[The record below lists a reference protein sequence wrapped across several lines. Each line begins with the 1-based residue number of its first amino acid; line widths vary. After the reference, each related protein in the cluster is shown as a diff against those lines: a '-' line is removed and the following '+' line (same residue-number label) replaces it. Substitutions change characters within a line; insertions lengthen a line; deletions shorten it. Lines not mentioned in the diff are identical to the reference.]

1 MMSSEFY
8 KYVSEYGVHIALWA
22 FLSAVTIYRKEMSVN
37 RLYHDDEEEQE
48 DNTME
53 EEHDDS
59 NEGTVA
65 SSSPSSER
73 SFQEGLRDEEYE
85 IETEQLLDSAGSYC
99 SAVPAM
105 LNMASV
111 ASLWMASFPCD
122 DDGPSMR
129 MMESEMTPADLL
141 DHVGFY
147 ASFEPAMGTILKLT
161 NRAKTYTKVQTLPLS
176 ASVGSDPFQKELPP
190 DVHVHIISFL
200 HPRDVVNLPCVS
212 KKYRNM
218 IDDNMIGARIWK
230 SLFKRD
236 FAWIVEEWNI
246 GREAFRRSDC
256 SQWSYNKDFYFRFG
270 QAYLDYVLAGMNTH
284 DRCLVGIHGNI
295 YDITPFL
302 FSHPGSPDTLMVH
315 SGRDA
320 TAFFEDLG
328 HSMGARRLAM
338 SLCVV
343 VDTSTRVDGGF
354 GLYPT
359 LQSVV
364 NDESRIPTRL
374 PDGSDNLLQ
383 LGRQHAR
390 MNRTSTLLRVRR
402 EFLAERERIRA
413 SATHRFSTN
422 PAILGHEVNPYYD
435 PFTSQWRLWYTDTEL
450 RTVYVPA

>member
-1 MMSSEFY
+1 
-8 KYVSEYGVHIALWA
+8 
-22 FLSAVTIYRKEMSVN
+22 
-37 RLYHDDEEEQE
+37 
-48 DNTME
+48 
-53 EEHDDS
+53 
-59 NEGTVA
+59 
-65 SSSPSSER
+65 
-73 SFQEGLRDEEYE
+73 
-85 IETEQLLDSAGSYC
+85 
-99 SAVPAM
+99 
-105 LNMASV
+105 
-111 ASLWMASFPCD
+111 
-122 DDGPSMR
+122 
-129 MMESEMTPADLL
+129 
-141 DHVGFY
+141 
-147 ASFEPAMGTILKLT
+147 
-161 NRAKTYTKVQTLPLS
+161 
-176 ASVGSDPFQKELPP
+176 
-190 DVHVHIISFL
+190 
-200 HPRDVVNLPCVS
+200 
-212 KKYRNM
+212 
-218 IDDNMIGARIWK
+218 
-230 SLFKRD
+230 
-236 FAWIVEEWNI
+236 
-246 GREAFRRSDC
+246 
-256 SQWSYNKDFYFRFG
+256 
-270 QAYLDYVLAGMNTH
+270 LAGMNTH

-359 LQSVV
+359 LQTVV